1 MTPASS
7 PGKVFASIV
16 VWLGGSLSERNP
28 AQAYALLS
36 GQLAT
41 VPLPIKETIMVEA
54 ESLQDRHH
62 AALLWAITGLG
73 GLIHGL
79 IQLCSYVTTFI
90 NSHGAQPAVMFDTGA
105 MWVFG
110 IIYAMWILP
119 ASIAAVSRRRL
130 GDWFI
135 LIIGSLLVV
144 TNALGGVWDGVRDGG
159 YIVVTAL
166 VGIALPGFF
175 ALKASWRL
183 VRRRG

>member
-1 MTPASS
+1 
-7 PGKVFASIV
+7 
-16 VWLGGSLSERNP
+16 
-28 AQAYALLS
+28 
-36 GQLAT
+36 
-41 VPLPIKETIMVEA
+41 
-54 ESLQDRHH
+54 
-62 AALLWAITGLG
+62 
-73 GLIHGL
+73 
-79 IQLCSYVTTFI
+79 
-90 NSHGAQPAVMFDTGA
+90 MFDTGA